1 MERTIYDIMTDDP
14 AKITEFK
21 NACDEMLKTQY
32 ILVQGRISAIL
43 KTIATSKIL
52 YNFFDRILLNF
63 DYKETAK
70 SCTLVSEMKI
80 KLPTNPQEIAAFVFC
95 VLLDID
101 KQNIELIDFLQF
113 FGGNDLNQSYQNF
126 LKEFIAPFRDSVL
139 QTLKEEQQKQQEK
152 QQMAEKENERKQME
166 LNFERYMSTFKTRIK
181 SDVSLT
187 PATKDDLILL
197 CEKFADAVR
206 NDDYKMSSNL
216 YAKLVKKLYSHKPA
230 LAKEFEK
237 FEIDTL

>member
-14 AKITEFK
+14 SKITEFSS
-21 NACDEMLKTQY
+21 ACDDMLNTQY

-52 YNFFDRILLNF
+52 YNFFDRILQNF

-70 SCTLVSEMKI
+70 NCTSVSEMRI
-80 KLPTNPQEIAAFVFC
+80 KLPNSPQEIAAFVFC

-113 FGGNDLNQSYQNF
+113 FGGNDLNQSYKNF
-126 LKEFIAPFRDSVL
+126 LKEFITPFKDSVL
-139 QTLKEEQQKQQEK
+139 LALNEQQQKQQ
-152 QQMAEKENERKQME
+152 QQQQIIDKENQRKQME
-166 LNFERYMSTFKTRIK
+166 LNFERYMSTFIERIK
-181 SDVSLT
+181 SDTGLS

-197 CEKFADAVR
+197 CNKFIEAVKS
-206 NDDYKMSSNL
+206 DDYKASNNL
-216 YAKLVKKLYSHKPA
+216 FTKLVKKTTHK
-230 LAKEFEK
+230 
-237 FEIDTL
+237 